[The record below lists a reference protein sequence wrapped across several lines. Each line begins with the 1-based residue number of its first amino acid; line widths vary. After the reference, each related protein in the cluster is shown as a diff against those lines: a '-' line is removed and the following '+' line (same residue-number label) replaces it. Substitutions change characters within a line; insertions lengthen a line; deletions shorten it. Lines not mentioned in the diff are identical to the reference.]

1 MQTLFFHYITFSINE
16 YWSFSTIHSMK
27 VNYTIDQTLNVR
39 DRSHTLISLAKL
51 MKADEIL
58 FRNWIMKNMED

>member
-1 MQTLFFHYITFSINE
+1 
-16 YWSFSTIHSMK
+16 MK
-27 VNYTIDQTLNVR
+27 VTYAIDQTLNVR

-58 FRNWIMKNMED
+58 FRT